1 MGKPARSTPPRTHP
15 GGRRQQRGHVA
26 GSSMRDLY
34 NLSMLRLLGCTRHTA
49 PGVSRDPPALN
60 PSPGANQPSSGTA
73 AWQART
79 TQTHIAGGTLALGRR
94 VSPPT
99 RLPYATGGE
108 GCQGLCSFG
117 YHLESRLPVRAAR
130 LYLKASSF
138 GAGLQAASSGETP
151 SALRLCMC
159 HRKRDRPEHT
169 THQAPS
175 QPTHPIPPT
184 LT

>member
-1 MGKPARSTPPRTHP
+1 
-15 GGRRQQRGHVA
+15 
-26 GSSMRDLY
+26 MRDLY
-34 NLSMLRLLGCTRHTA
+34 NLSMLRLLGCTCHTA
-49 PGVSRDPPALN
+49 PGVSRDPPALD
-60 PSPGANQPSSGTA
+60 PSPGASQPSSGTA
-73 AWQART
+73 AWQARA
-79 TQTHIAGGTLALGRR
+79 TQTYIAGGTLALGRR

-138 GAGLQAASSGETP
+138 GAGLRAASSGETP

-184 LT
+184 PELTRSTFSL